1 MISHAIVI
9 NQENSTFFPDSMQI
23 ERESTEKCGG
33 EYKRPAVSLQSKKS
47 APACATFKNDD

>member
-1 MISHAIVI
+1 MPLYLTRKIVKKI
-9 NQENSTFFPDSMQI
+9 PDSMQI

>member
-1 MISHAIVI
+1 MTN